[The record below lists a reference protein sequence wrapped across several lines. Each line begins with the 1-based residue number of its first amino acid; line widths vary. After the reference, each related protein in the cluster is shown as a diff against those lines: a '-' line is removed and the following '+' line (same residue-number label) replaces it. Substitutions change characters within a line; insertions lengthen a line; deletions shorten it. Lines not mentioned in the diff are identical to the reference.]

1 MNTFWDSLPLPWQ
14 VCLEEAWLAYAAG
27 CIPIGAVITAPDGAI
42 ISRGRNRINDPFVQ
56 EGFIHNNKLAHAE
69 LNALIVLPE
78 GVYDLHTC
86 TLYTLLE
93 PCPLCLGALY
103 MSGVRNLF
111 YAAYDPWAGSA
122 NLLGATPY
130 LSRKPVRAVGP
141 SNPDLEQI
149 VIAIQ
154 VVSGFQGVPAG
165 MEQVLETWR
174 AVFPQFVAFG
184 ERVFAAQVLPQFSAK
199 KLLVSDLINYL
210 FSLLCESK
218 YPVSD
223 YEIIGDQQV

>member
-42 ISRGRNRINDPFVQ
+42 ISRGHNRINDPFVQ
-56 EGFIHNNKLAHAE
+56 EGLIHNNRLAHAE
-69 LNALIVLPE
+69 LNALLVLPE

-86 TLYTLLE
+86 TLYSMLE

-103 MSGVRNLF
+103 MAGVRKF
-111 YAAYDPWAGSA
+111 YYAARDPWAGST
-122 NLLGATPY
+122 NLLGVTPY
-130 LSRKPVRAVGP
+130 LSRKPVRAFGP

-149 VIAIQ
+149 IIGIQ

-165 MEQVLETWR
+165 MTQVFETWR
-174 AVFPQFVAFG
+174 EVFPQFVAFG

-199 KLLVSDLINYL
+199 KLPVSDLINQL
-210 FSLLCESK
+210 FSLLRESK